1 MNGRVSLNNKIAKEI
16 EDKLNNYPDFLCDF
30 YYGLRAS
37 NKQITSC
44 REYLNKAIN
53 FLESIDSDVNNIN
66 PENITRQNVNKYMI
80 GIQTKTDNKGNIKE
94 TSDSY
99 QLSVW
104 YALRSFF
111 DYLKRNEYIKENY
124 MLNIDKP
131 KNRDLAR
138 INSKRLLLT
147 ERDFV
152 KILNSVESGVGDYI
166 AKSRQIKERDMAIMV
181 LLMTTGMRRTALTTI
196 NIDDIDFD
204 TQTLKVIDKG
214 NKFQEYY
221 LSDEVIYIIQKW
233 IDKRSTLPT
242 IKDENA
248 LFISRQG
255 NRCSGHTIFY
265 LVEKYCEDAL
275 GYKVS
280 PHKIRAGFCSQMYE
294 ATGDIEKVRRMVGH
308 SDVSTTQRY
317 IVTENKERIESAQLM
332 AAKLRL

>member
-1 MNGRVSLNNKIAKEI
+1 MNGRVSLNNKISKEI
-16 EDKLNNYPDFLCDF
+16 ENKLEEYPEFLSDF

-37 NKQITSC
+37 NKQMTSC
-44 REYLNKAIN
+44 REYLYKTIS
-53 FLESIDSDVNNIN
+53 FLESINKDVNSIK
-66 PENITRQNVNKYMI
+66 PEDITRQKVNKYMI
-80 GIQTKTDNKGNIKE
+80 GIQTKTDNKGNLKE

-111 DYLKRNEYIKENY
+111 DYLKRNEYVKENY
-124 MLNIDKP
+124 MLDIDKP

-147 ERDFV
+147 ERDFI
-152 KILNSVESGVGDYI
+152 KILNSVKSGTGDHI
-166 AKSRQIKERDMAIMV
+166 TKSRQIRERDMAIMV

-196 NIDDIDFD
+196 NISDINFD
-204 TQTLKVIDKG
+204 NHTLKVIDKG

-221 LSDEVIYIIQKW
+221 LSDEVMDIIQEW
-233 IDKRSTLPT
+233 LNKRSTLPC
-242 IKDENA
+242 IKDEDA

-255 NRCSGHTIFY
+255 NRCSSHTIFHI
-265 LVEKYCEDAL
+265 VEKYCEDAL

-280 PHKIRAGFCSQMYE
+280 PHKLRAGFCSQMYE

-308 SDVSTTQRY
+308 SDISTTQRY
-317 IVTENKERIESAQLM
+317 IVTENKERFESAQLM
-332 AAKLRL
+332 TAKLRL